1 MPASLPR
8 RQVILLAAL
17 VVVLAAV
24 AYYQFA
30 GGSGTPA
37 PAAGGARP
45 APARRD
51 ARGGGLQPVP
61 EVNLAALKGVR
72 PEPAAAGRDLFR
84 EKPPPPPP
92 RPPAPVVVA
101 PKPDP
106 NAPPPPP
113 PPPPPIT
120 LKFIG
125 LVQAKGGTVAV
136 FTDGKDVFY
145 GREGEVIEGR
155 YRIIRIGVESVEMS
169 YVDGRGRQRIP
180 LTG

>member
-1 MPASLPR
+1 
-8 RQVILLAAL
+8 LLA
-17 VVVLAAV
+17 
-24 AYYQFA
+24 YQLW
-30 GGSGTPA
+30 
-37 PAAGGARP
+37 GGAQGPSPAP
-45 APARRD
+45 APARKGP
-51 ARGGGLQPVP
+51 AKPGAAAAGGLEPVP
-61 EVNLAALKGVR
+61 DVKLAALKAAH
-72 PEPAAAGRDLFR
+72 PEPAEGGRNLVR

-92 RPPAPVVVA
+92 PPPRPVVTT
-101 PKPDP
+101 PQPDP
-106 NAPPPPP
+106 NAPPPAP

-145 GREGEVIEGR
+145 GREGEIIEGR

-169 YVDGRGRQRIP
+169 YLDGRGRQRIP